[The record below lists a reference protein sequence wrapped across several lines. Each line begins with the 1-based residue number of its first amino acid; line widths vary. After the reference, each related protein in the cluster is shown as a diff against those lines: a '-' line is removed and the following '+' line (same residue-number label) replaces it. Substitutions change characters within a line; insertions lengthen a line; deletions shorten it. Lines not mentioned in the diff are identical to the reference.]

1 MGISGIY
8 TKVYK
13 DIRSY
18 LVGNEEFGFCE
29 SSLSSTAYPIDFTFA
44 LDREEEFFSPK
55 DENGL
60 PVRKYISAGV
70 QYNPTRI
77 ASYALAHYNRYLETK
92 NEEHKAVFMKAADW
106 FMESPD
112 GIWSYEF
119 DWGELKAPWISA
131 MAQGEG
137 ISVLVRAWHL
147 SGDERYLERAL
158 MATEPFSREIS
169 AGGVLAY
176 LDGRDPFLEEY
187 PTSNPSHVLNGFLF
201 AVIGLADIERIA
213 NRTLPA
219 DLGAGR
225 WVDVLGRRLHEWDL
239 GFWSAYDL
247 SLAGHRL
254 RNPTT
259 VSYHRLHISQLRYLG
274 EYARSSVLLN
284 TAEKWDRYRRRFL
297 SRIRAMLMKLAYRA
311 IVKAER

>member
-8 TKVYK
+8 SKVYK

-18 LVGNEEFGFCE
+18 LVGNEEFGFCQ
-29 SSLSSTAYPIDFTFA
+29 SSLASTAYPIDFTFA

-213 NRTLPA
+213 DRPLPA
-219 DLGAGR
+219 DLGVSR
-225 WVDVLGRRLHEWDL
+225 WVDVLGRHLHEWDL

-247 SLAGHRL
+247 DANRSGL
-254 RNPTT
+254 RNPATM
-259 VSYHRLHISQLRYLG
+259 SYHRLHISQLTYLAQLYNAQPLKHVSKQW
-274 EYARSSVLLN
+274 EQYIRSLRNRLRALVL
-284 TAEKWDRYRRRFL
+284 KVFYRMRE
-297 SRIRAMLMKLAYRA
+297 RAQR
-311 IVKAER
+311 